1 VAATLQAAGDR
12 GSPGS
17 VLDAV
22 DEQRLPRPVSRRQ
35 DPAGGEPNR
44 ARPWPIVL
52 DAGRQ
57 ATSCRGWGDGAMPV
71 GIEAACGRR
80 GAGAASGGAEWSGV
94 VG

>member
-1 VAATLQAAGDR
+1 MSGKIIVLCSPYLVVHEVLLNVGRPREDAGGAPQLAGGGDLARDR
-12 GSPGS
+12 GWPGS

-44 ARPWPIVL
+44 VRPGPIVL

-57 ATSCRGWGDGAMPV
+57 ATSC
-71 GIEAACGRR
+71 
-80 GAGAASGGAEWSGV
+80 
-94 VG
+94 